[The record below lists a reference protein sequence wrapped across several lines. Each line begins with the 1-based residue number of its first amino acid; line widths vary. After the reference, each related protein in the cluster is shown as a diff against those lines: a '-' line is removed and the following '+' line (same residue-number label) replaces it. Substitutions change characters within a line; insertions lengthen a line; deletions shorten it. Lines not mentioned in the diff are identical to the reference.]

1 MLARRIPPA
10 IPFERTT
17 IMPQSTPPRR
27 YGEPVADEICRRLA
41 GGEALR
47 AICADVAMPAASTV
61 RRWRRTRVGFAARLE
76 AAAAPGRCRRGP
88 VRLTGRLFD
97 EICRRLADGEFLTAI
112 CRDPHMPVRRT
123 VHRRVR
129 KDEALRARYAEAR
142 ALQVEHLFEQ
152 IVTIADE
159 DDNPARARLRIEAR
173 KWLVVK
179 LDPDRFGDK
188 DKAERQRTGVDTA
201 VLERGRARTDHD
213 G

>member
-1 MLARRIPPA
+1 
-10 IPFERTT
+10 
-17 IMPQSTPPRR
+17 MPQSRSSRR
-27 YGEPVADEICRRLA
+27 YGEPVAAEICRRLA
-41 GGEALR
+41 SGEALR
-47 AICADVAMPAASTV
+47 AICADPAMPAMSTV
-61 RRWRRTRVGFAARLE
+61 RRWRRTRAGFAASLE
-76 AAAAPGRCRRGP
+76 AAAAAPGCRRKR
-88 VRLTGRLFD
+88 VRLTGRLLD

-123 VHRRVR
+123 VHLRVR
-129 KDEALRARYAEAR
+129 KDEAFRARYAEAR

-179 LDPDRFGDK
+179 LDPHRFGEK
-188 DKAERQRTGVDTA
+188 DKAQKDDAVERIA
-201 VLERGRARTDHD
+201 VLERGRGNRSHD

>member
-1 MLARRIPPA
+1 
-10 IPFERTT
+10 
-17 IMPQSTPPRR
+17 MPQTTGPRR

-41 GGEALR
+41 GGEGLR
-47 AICADVAMPAASTV
+47 AICADASMPAASTV
-61 RRWRRTRVGFAARLE
+61 RRWRRTRAEFADRL
-76 AAAAPGRCRRGP
+76 AAAVAAPGPHRKR
-88 VRLTGRLFD
+88 VRLTGRLLD

-123 VHRRVR
+123 VHLRVR
-129 KDEALRARYAEAR
+129 KDEAFRARYAEAR

-179 LDPDRFGDK
+179 LDPDRYGDK
-188 DKAERQRTGVDTA
+188 AKPDLEDDSDIVARI
-201 VLERGRARTDHD
+201 ERGRGRHVKNA
-213 G
+213 

>member
-1 MLARRIPPA
+1 
-10 IPFERTT
+10 
-17 IMPQSTPPRR
+17 MPQTTGPRR

-47 AICADVAMPAASTV
+47 AICADASMPAASTV
-61 RRWRRTRVGFAARLE
+61 RRWRRTRPEFVDRLAAT
-76 AAAAPGRCRRGP
+76 AAAPRRCRRKR
-88 VRLTGRLFD
+88 VRLTGRLLD

-123 VHRRVR
+123 VHLRVR
-129 KDEALRARYAEAR
+129 KDEAFRARYAEAR

-179 LDPDRFGDK
+179 LDPHRFGEK
-188 DKAERQRTGVDTA
+188 DKGPKDDARERVA
-201 VLERGRARTDHD
+201 VLERGRGRTSHD